1 MRTSV
6 SALRL
11 LVEAVRDG
19 VLDAVPGSTTVD
31 QMFLHVRLLSELTGQ
46 LDGADVTRAAGDG
59 VRPVEIAGLLE
70 HWGSAMQP
78 KAAARRV
85 ELRRSV
91 ARDLPL
97 IECRPGH
104 VSRLLLN
111 LLDNAIRHTPSGG
124 LVMVRAVAH
133 ACGVQVQI
141 NDTGPGLPPE
151 IRQRLDGS
159 PPTASALANGRQL
172 GLSIEQSI
180 VQWHGGALWAAPT
193 SRGTSLRFYL
203 PAASAR
209 GVA

>member
-1 MRTSV
+1 M
-6 SALRL
+6 
-11 LVEAVRDG
+11 G
-19 VLDAVPGSTTVD
+19 VV
-31 QMFLHVRLLSELTGQ
+31 LHVRLLSELAGQ

-91 ARDLPL
+91 ARGLPL

-104 VSRLLLN
+104 VSRL
-111 LLDNAIRHTPSGG
+111 
-124 LVMVRAVAH
+124 
-133 ACGVQVQI
+133 
-141 NDTGPGLPPE
+141 
-151 IRQRLDGS
+151 RQRLDGS
-159 PPTASALANGRQL
+159 LPTGSALANGRQL
-172 GLSIEQSI
+172 GLSMAQSI